1 MATDG
6 EIYRVGSGR
15 RAEFVRLLGGRIVET
30 SGGFEWAKGLSFG
43 FLRKECVRRKL
54 RLTSR
59 RGDYVFV
66 PEGIGY
72 GD

>member
-1 MATDG
+1 
-6 EIYRVGSGR
+6 
-15 RAEFVRLLGGRIVET
+15 LGGRIVET